1 MKKITVYSK
10 LSRSVI
16 MAVLSIFFMGS
27 LALADHDEY
36 TGTLVRVPRGDLDI
50 NVWTDRGSNSIYHPG
65 DDIRIYFRIS
75 RDAFV
80 VIYNVD
86 TRGYVHLLY
95 PYNYGDSR
103 FVQGRRT
110 YSIPSSRD
118 DYDLLVDGPA
128 GTEQIV
134 AIASWDP
141 FELPNLGWNSE
152 DQGDE
157 NYDYNYDDEEEY
169 GPGTGYYLRRDDNED
184 EDEFID
190 RLNRRIIPR
199 DYDDYSVDVTYFRV
213 KYSHPRSYYTYPG
226 YYGYPYYYDSFGAC
240 YFDYPFGAAIY
251 IDGFFFGYTP
261 LFLPYFIVGRH
272 YVSVIY
278 HHNVVYRDYFHVY
291 PKQKVVFNISHYNKV
306 KFYND
311 RFKPKDYRSWTD
323 KIVVKKEVQPLRA
336 DELKKL
342 DQNKAYKQ
350 NIKYWQ
356 KDTGVGIIKERP
368 SPGIGT
374 DEKSGKRVIDYPG
387 EVQNK
392 QPKSVKRD
400 DNYDDSGV
408 EIQKET
414 KRNAGD
420 DGNGVRIR
428 KEDRNYEDKGEDFRP
443 QKREVKDQPD
453 IQKEERKKPHT
464 EFYRAPKSDDR
475 ASKDNSHKV
484 QSSRESSRGN
494 SGKTDRGFN
503 VQKSSPGSK
512 GNKGKD

>member
-1 MKKITVYSK
+1 MKKITLYHK

-16 MAVLSIFFMGS
+16 MALLSVFFMGS

-36 TGTLVRVPRGDLDI
+36 SGTLVRAPRGDLDI
-50 NVWTDRGSNSIYHPG
+50 NVWTDQGSNAIYHPG
-65 DDIRIYFRIS
+65 DDIRIYFRTNH
-75 RDAFV
+75 DAFV

-95 PYNYGDSR
+95 PYNYRDSR

-118 DYDLLVDGPA
+118 DYDLLVDGPS

-141 FELPNLGWNSE
+141 FDLPNLGWDSE
-152 DQGDE
+152 DGEKGD
-157 NYDYNYDDEEEY
+157 YDYENEDEY

-184 EDEFID
+184 EEEFID
-190 RLNRRIIPR
+190 RLNSRIIPR

-213 KYSHPRSYYTYPG
+213 KYRHPRSYYTYPG

-272 YVSVIY
+272 YVYVIY

-291 PKQKVVFNISHYNKV
+291 PKQKVVFNISPYKKF

-311 RFKPKDYRSWTD
+311 RFSPKDYRRWSD
-323 KIVVKKEVQPLRA
+323 KIVVKKEIQPLRV

-350 NIKYWQ
+350 NLKHWQ
-356 KDTGVGIIKERP
+356 KDTGVGRVKERS

-374 DEKSGKRVIDYPG
+374 DDRPGKRVIDYPD

-392 QPKSVKRD
+392 NRKFIKRN
-400 DNYDDSGV
+400 DNSDGSDV

-420 DGNGVRIR
+420 DVSNGKIQKRER
-428 KEDRNYEDKGEDFRP
+428 NSEDEGEDFKP
-443 QKREVKDQPD
+443 QKREEKGKDQPD
-453 IQKEERKKPHT
+453 IEKQERKKPHT
-464 EFYRAPKSDDR
+464 EFYRAPKYNDR
-475 ASKDNSHKV
+475 SGSGNSYRV
-484 QSSRESSRGN
+484 QGSRENSRTTG
-494 SGKTDRGFN
+494 RGFS
-503 VQKSSPGSK
+503 VPKSSPGSRG
-512 GNKGKD
+512 GNKGKH